1 MMPCVSSARTPT
13 RLTRSIIRIFVL
25 STTRITHVRP
35 GLSVL
40 KRLALRGV
48 VPAVFA
54 TALLGA
60 APTVPPWG
68 FDLAGMDRSIRPGDD
83 FVRYSGGEWMR
94 TTAIPPDRSS
104 WGPFAMLRAN
114 AEADVKAIVDDI
126 ARRPQRAGSIERKIA
141 DTYNGYLDGAS
152 IEAAGLEPVN
162 ADLAAIRSARSLDE
176 VARLMGRPELA
187 VGGPMSLTAWPD
199 AANPDRYAINI
210 VQSGLSLP
218 DRDYYLNDDARS
230 IEVRAK
236 FRTYVAAMLAR
247 GHYPNAEAAA
257 DAVLALETA
266 MARLHWTRERRG
278 ERDLTYHPKSLAE
291 LKAFAPDYPWVAM
304 LNALGIP
311 HQNFFVVKE
320 DSAVHDL
327 ARLFHAAPVRTWR
340 AYMTFHYL
348 SGMADILPT
357 AFDDL
362 SFDFNGRVLGGQVQK
377 RERWKRA
384 TTALN
389 AALGEAVGQLY
400 VERNFK
406 PAAKTQITAL
416 VENLRAAYRSR
427 IEQVDWMS
435 AATKRAALAKLSSM
449 RVKVGYPDRWRDY
462 STLEVRAHDPVG
474 NRERA
479 ILWDW
484 RRRIARLGQPTDRD
498 EWGMTPQN
506 GNAYSNSFFNEVVF
520 PAAILQPPYFDP
532 DADPAVN
539 YGGIG
544 GVIGHEMGHAFD
556 DQGAKTDARG
566 AQRNWWDAADATR
579 FKALTA
585 RLADQYS
592 LYEPLPGYRV
602 NGQTTLGENIGDLSG
617 LNIALEAY
625 HLSLQGAAAPVL
637 NGFTGDQRFFLSWAQ
652 TYRENIRDGALRAD
666 LASDPH
672 SPAIFRV
679 NGVVR
684 NMDAWYTAFDIK
696 PGDRLYLDPKDR
708 VRIW

>member
-1 MMPCVSSARTPT
+1 MIV
-13 RLTRSIIRIFVL
+13 
-25 STTRITHVRP
+25 
-35 GLSVL
+35 
-40 KRLALRGV
+40 KRLSLRVVVAVAL
-48 VPAVFA
+48 A
-54 TALLGA
+54 TALIGA
-60 APTVPPWG
+60 APSVPPWG
-68 FDLAGMDRSIRPGDD
+68 FDLAGMDGSIHPGDD
-83 FVRYSGGEWMR
+83 FVRFSGGEWMR
-94 TTAIPPDRSS
+94 TTAIPPDRSA
-104 WGPFAMLRAN
+104 WGPFAMLRAS

-126 ARRPQRAGSIERKIA
+126 AGRPHRASSIKRKIA
-141 DTYNGYLDGAS
+141 DTYNAYLDAEA
-152 IEAAGLEPVN
+152 IEAAGLKPVT
-162 ADLAAIRSARSLDE
+162 ADLAAIWSARSHAD
-176 VARLMGRPELA
+176 VARLMGRPELGVA
-187 VGGPMSLTAWPD
+187 GPVSPTPWPD

-218 DRDYYLNDDARS
+218 DRDYYLTDDARS

-247 GHYPNAEAAA
+247 GGYANAEAAA
-257 DAVLALETA
+257 NAVLVLETA
-266 MARLHWTRERRG
+266 MARLQWTRERRG
-278 ERDLTYHPKSLAE
+278 DRDLTYHPKSRAE
-291 LKAFAPDYPWVAM
+291 LKAFAPDYPWEAM
-304 LNALGIP
+304 LGALSIP
-311 HQNFFVVKE
+311 GQDFFVVKE
-320 DSAVHDL
+320 DSAIRDL
-327 ARLFHAAPVRTWR
+327 ARLFHATPVGTWR
-340 AYMTFHYL
+340 DYMTFHYL
-348 SGMADILPT
+348 NGMADILPA

-362 SFDFNGRVLGGQVQK
+362 SFDFNSRVLGGQLQK

-389 AALGEAVGQLY
+389 SALGEAVGQLY
-400 VERNFK
+400 VKRHFT
-406 PAAKTQITAL
+406 PAAKVQITAL
-416 VENLRAAYRSR
+416 VENLRTAYRAR
-427 IEQVDWMS
+427 IEQLDWIS
-435 AATKRAALAKLSSM
+435 ADTKQAALAKLAGM

-474 NRERA
+474 NRKRA

-484 RRRIARLGQPTDRD
+484 RRRIARLSQPPDRD

-506 GNAYSNSFFNEVVF
+506 VNAYSNSFFNEIVF

-544 GVIGHEMGHAFD
+544 GVIGHEMAHAFD

-566 AQRNWWDAADATR
+566 AQRNWWVEADVAR
-579 FKALTA
+579 FKALAA
-585 RLADQYS
+585 RLAEQYS
-592 LYEPLPGYRV
+592 RYQPLPGYQV
-602 NGQTTLGENIGDLSG
+602 NGQMTLGENIGDLSG

-625 HLSLQGAAAPVL
+625 HLSLHGVAAPVL
-637 NGFTGDQRFFLSWAQ
+637 NGFTGNQRFFLSWAQ
-652 TYRENIRDGALRAD
+652 TYRENIRDEALLAN

-672 SPAIFRV
+672 SPAKFRV